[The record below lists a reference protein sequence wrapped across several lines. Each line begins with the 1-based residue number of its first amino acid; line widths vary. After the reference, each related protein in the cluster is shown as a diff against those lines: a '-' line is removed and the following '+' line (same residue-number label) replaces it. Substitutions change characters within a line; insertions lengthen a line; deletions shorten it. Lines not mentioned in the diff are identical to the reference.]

1 VGVRVTI
8 AEIARQA
15 GVSVPTVSKVLNG
28 HADVADDTRSTVQ
41 RLLLE
46 NNYRRRTA
54 MRRSRAGL
62 VDLVVPNMDSPWV
75 VEVIRGAEDAAHQ
88 AGVGVVVSAVH
99 GRRRDVRQ
107 WLDGLVQR
115 RSDGVV
121 LVVSEL
127 DTGERHRLAALEV
140 PLVLVDPVGQADPD
154 IPTVGAT
161 NWAGGLAATEH
172 LTALGHR
179 RIGIITGPPSV
190 LCSQARL
197 DGYRAGL
204 ERAGIA
210 ADPELIRAGDFLHD
224 SGVEHGG
231 ALLDLADPPTAI
243 FAGSDLQAF
252 GVYDAARARRL
263 RVPDD
268 LSVVGFD
275 DLALC
280 AWVTPPLTT
289 VRQPLAEMAAM
300 AMRLALTGGA
310 DSPGASRVEL
320 ATTLVVRDST
330 APLTD
335 RIDAAAGID
344 SAAGIDAAATIA
356 SAVTASGS

>member
-1 VGVRVTI
+1 VSLVADRVTI

-28 HADVADDTRSTVQ
+28 HADVAADTRSTVQ
-41 RLLLE
+41 GLLE
-46 NNYRRRTA
+46 SSHYRRRA
-54 MRRSRAGL
+54 YARRSRAGL
-62 VDLVVPNMDSPWV
+62 VDLVVPNLDSPWV
-75 VEVIRGAEDAAHQ
+75 VEVIRGAEDAAHE
-88 AGVGVVVSAVH
+88 AGVGVVISAVH
-99 GRRRDVRQ
+99 GRRRDVRK

-127 DTGERHRLAALEV
+127 DTGERHRLTALEV

-179 RIGIITGPPSV
+179 RIGIITGHPSV

-204 ERAGIA
+204 ERAGLR
-210 ADPELIRAGDFLHD
+210 ADPDLVRYGDFLHD
-224 SGVEHGG
+224 SGVQHGG
-231 ALLDLADPPTAI
+231 ALLDMAEPPTAI

-252 GVYDAARARRL
+252 GVYDAARARGL
-263 RVPDD
+263 RVPEE

-275 DLALC
+275 DLTLC
-280 AWVTPPLTT
+280 GWVTPPLTT
-289 VRQPLAEMAAM
+289 VRQPMAEMAAM
-300 AMRLALTGGA
+300 AMRLALSGGS
-310 DSPGASRVEL
+310 DSGATTRVEL
-320 ATTLVVRDST
+320 ATTLVVRSST
-330 APLTD
+330 AAPS
-335 RIDAAAGID
+335 GM
-344 SAAGIDAAATIA
+344 
-356 SAVTASGS
+356 TAPPRPTG

>member
-1 VGVRVTI
+1 MVSRVTI

-28 HADVADDTRSTVQ
+28 RADVAPDTRNQVQ
-41 RLLLE
+41 RLLAQ
-46 NNYRRRTA
+46 NDYRRRGA
-54 MRRSRAGL
+54 RSRRSRAGV
-62 VDLVVPNMDSPWV
+62 VDLVVPNLDSPWV
-75 VEVIRGAEDAAHQ
+75 VEVIRGAEEAAQ
-88 AGVGVVVSAVH
+88 EAGASIVVSAVH
-99 GRRRDVRQ
+99 GEHRDVRR
-107 WLDGLVQR
+107 WLDSLAER

-127 DTGERHRLAALEV
+127 DKGERGRLAALNV

-172 LTALGHR
+172 LISLGHR
-179 RIGIITGPPSV
+179 RIGVITGPASV

-197 DGYRAGL
+197 DGYRAAL

-210 ADPELIRAGDFLHD
+210 ADPDLVRYGDFLHD
-224 SGVEHGG
+224 SGFDH
-231 ALLDLADPPTAI
+231 AAWLLNLPDPPTAI

-252 GVYDAARARRL
+252 GVYNQARERSL
-263 RVPDD
+263 RVPQD

-280 AWVTPPLTT
+280 SWVNPPLTT
-289 VRQPLAEMAAM
+289 VRQPLAEMASM
-300 AMRLALTGGA
+300 ATRLALEGRA
-310 DSPGASRVEL
+310 DHGSASRVEL
-320 ATTLVVRDST
+320 ATTLVVRTST
-330 APLTD
+330 SAP
-335 RIDAAAGID
+335 
-344 SAAGIDAAATIA
+344 SAA
-356 SAVTASGS
+356 

>member
-1 VGVRVTI
+1 MGSRVTI
-8 AEIARQA
+8 ADVARQA

-28 HADVADDTRSTVQ
+28 HADVADDTRATVQ
-41 RLLLE
+41 RLLAE
-46 NNYRRRTA
+46 NNYRRRA
-54 MRRSRAGL
+54 PARRSRAGL

-75 VEVIRGAEDAAHQ
+75 VDVVRGAEEAAHE

-107 WLDGLVQR
+107 WLDGVVQR
-115 RSDGVV
+115 HSDGVV

-127 DTGERHRLAALEV
+127 DAGERHRLAALDV

-172 LTALGHR
+172 LTSLGHR
-179 RIGIITGPPSV
+179 RIGIITGPPAV

-204 ERAGIA
+204 ERAGIVP
-210 ADPELIRAGDFLHD
+210 DPALVRAGDFLYD
-224 SGVEHGG
+224 SGVNHGG
-231 ALLDLADPPTAI
+231 SLLDLPQRPSAI

-252 GVYDAARARRL
+252 GVYDAARQRGL
-263 RVPDD
+263 RVPED

-275 DLALC
+275 DLPLC
-280 AWVTPPLTT
+280 AWVTPGLTT

-300 AMRLALTGGA
+300 AMRLALSGGSEDGVA
-310 DSPGASRVEL
+310 TRVEL
-320 ATTLVVRDST
+320 ATTLVVRGST
-330 APLTD
+330 SAPT
-335 RIDAAAGID
+335 
-344 SAAGIDAAATIA
+344 
-356 SAVTASGS
+356 

>member
-1 VGVRVTI
+1 VEVVGARVTI

-28 HADVADDTRSTVQ
+28 HADVADETRATVQ
-41 RLLLE
+41 RLLE
-46 NNYRRRTA
+46 TNDYRRRTST
-54 MRRSRAGL
+54 RRTRAGL
-62 VDLVVPNMDSPWV
+62 VDLVVPNLDSPWV

-88 AGVGVVVSAVH
+88 ADAGVVISAVH

-127 DTGERHRLAALEV
+127 DAGERHRLAALEV

-204 ERAGIA
+204 ERAGIVS
-210 ADPELIRAGDFLHD
+210 DPDLMRTGDFLHD
-224 SGVEHGG
+224 SGVAHGG
-231 ALLDLADPPTAI
+231 ALLDLPERPTAI

-252 GVYDAARARRL
+252 GVYDAARERGL
-263 RVPDD
+263 RVPED

-289 VRQPLAEMAAM
+289 IRQPLAEMAAM
-300 AMRLALTGGA
+300 AMRLALSGG
-310 DSPGASRVEL
+310 PENGEASRVEL
-320 ATTLVVRDST
+320 ATSLVVRAST
-330 APLTD
+330 APP
-335 RIDAAAGID
+335 R
-344 SAAGIDAAATIA
+344 
-356 SAVTASGS
+356 